1 MENYSG
7 TEDRDRLVKDLRGV
21 VSDAENLVRATAS
34 DVGEKARDARAKM
47 MATLESAKATLQ
59 DKAVASA
66 KATDRAIRDN
76 PYQSLGISFALG
88 LLLGVVVTR
97 K

>member
-21 VSDAENLVRATAS
+21 VSDAENLVKATAN
-34 DVGEKARDARAKM
+34 DLGDKAKDARAKL
-47 MATLESAKATLQ
+47 MATLESAKVTLQ
-59 DKAVASA
+59 EKAVAGA
-66 KATDRAIRDN
+66 RATDKLVRDN